1 MSKANSRKIL
11 VIFPRGEAIANF
23 LSDVFIN
30 KLKEGFSEIHF
41 LTLDAQSLAD
51 YTSLL
56 SEVDSVEVMKN
67 YRKHYLFRFASS
79 FLDLAHN
86 LKIKTVSSKDR
97 IRFRRA
103 QAFSPAEKFK
113 LELNV
118 FFARFFA
125 NGPGTRLLEGTS
137 EFAHKW
143 LNNTKEI
150 QEYIDQVQPDVAFNT
165 SHIHGN
171 ISELY
176 LYTLRQRGIKL
187 VSFIFSWDNI
197 TSQGRIMP
205 QYNQLFT
212 WNNES
217 KGLVEQYYGK
227 DYEGSI
233 RVTGTPQFD
242 HYYRD
247 FHKADLSRNEFC
259 KSYGLDPERP
269 VVLYST
275 GMPHHM
281 PGEPIIVKRILDCFE
296 QEYLPENR
304 PQLILRVYPKDHS
317 GRFEPLR
324 RLENIVFQDP
334 LWNKALLLPSLDAKY
349 ILKQTLK
356 NVDMGINIASTIT
369 LELLMFNKKVLNIA
383 FTPVRNSDDD
393 IESEVGDIENE
404 MYSAKQR
411 AMVSFKDNAKW
422 YEYDHYKDVAE
433 SGCIMICWDENN
445 LNTDIRNAFAFE
457 PSEQNKRKIMDK
469 KFSGTLDGEGI
480 VRIAESLNLSQGA

>member
-1 MSKANSRKIL
+1 MSIKKSRKVI

-23 LSDVFIN
+23 LSDVFIQ

-41 LTLDAQSLAD
+41 LTFDAKSLSG

-56 SEVDSVEVMKN
+56 HEVDSIETMERHKG
-67 YRKHYLFRFASS
+67 HYAFRFMSS

-103 QAFSPAEKFK
+103 QAFSKKEKFK
-113 LELNV
+113 LELTV

-125 NGPGTRLLEGTS
+125 NGAGTRLLEKMC
-137 EFAHKW
+137 EAAHKW
-143 LNNTKEI
+143 LNNTKQLE
-150 QEYIDQVQPDVAFNT
+150 EYIDRVKPDVAFNT

-176 LYTLRQRGIKL
+176 LYTLRQRGVKL

-197 TSQGRIMP
+197 TSQGRIIP
-205 QYNQLFT
+205 HYNQLFT

-217 KGLVEQYYGK
+217 KDLVEKYYGK
-227 DYEGSI
+227 DYEGCI
-233 RVTGTPQFD
+233 KVTGTPQFD
-242 HYYRD
+242 HYFHY
-247 FHKADLSRNEFC
+247 FHKPDLSRAEFC
-259 KSYGLDPERP
+259 ESYGLDSDRP
-269 VVLYST
+269 LVLYST

-296 QEYLPENR
+296 QEYLPEER

-334 LWNKALLLPSLDAKY
+334 MWNKDLVLPSLDAKY
-349 ILKQTLK
+349 ILKQTLR

-369 LELLMFNKKVLNIA
+369 LELLMFDKKVLNIA
-383 FTPVRNSDDD
+383 FTPVRDSGDK
-393 IESEVGDIENE
+393 IELEVGDIENR

-433 SGCIMICWDENN
+433 SDCILICRDENK
-445 LNTDIRNAFAFE
+445 LNTDIRSTFIFE
-457 PSEQNKRKIMDK
+457 PSRENKKKIMDK
-469 KFSGTLDGEGI
+469 KFSGTLDGQGI
-480 VRIAESLNLSQGA
+480 VRIVESLNLN